1 MLFRITA
8 AVLLAGCLWGCG
20 GKQPAPEKVEKSA
33 NALTIRLSDSLIRQG
48 ISDTLR
54 FGRLHSGEIAHL
66 DFWIENRTPKPVV
79 PLMVKRTC
87 GCTDLEYD
95 PKPIAPREERRCRVV
110 FDSRGIY
117 GWQLKL
123 IDLRLAGYERP
134 VRLFVEADVL
144 MR

>member
-1 MLFRITA
+1 MLRQITILVS
-8 AVLLAGCLWGCG
+8 VLLLVSCG
-20 GKQPAPEKVEKSA
+20 GEKKAPEQIAKSE
-33 NALTIRLSDSLIRQG
+33 NALTIRLCDSLIERG

-54 FGRLHSGEIAHL
+54 FGHLHSGEIAHL

-95 PKPIAPREERRCRVV
+95 QKPIAPDEERRCRII

-123 IDLRLAGYERP
+123 IDLKLAGYERP
-134 VRLFVEADVL
+134 VRLFIEAEVD
-144 MR
+144 